1 MALVNDARVKV
12 TKKRPFEGGFMRT
25 YYDDID
31 GLAGL
36 RLLVFTVLNE
46 QAAFRPHE
54 RSMGHGRYRTKVLL
68 QVGQTISSTAI
79 LAKRCETTLDKIR
92 GALKSLEEEGRI
104 ISERK
109 STGSIFTLVGMASRG
124 SRDPEPGDYDD
135 EGADDFPCES
145 PTTLCPV
152 VLLPQRIQG
161 KWQSARAGENR
172 TVKKNYNNK
181 YNTNT
186 DFQNLLPNA
195 GAREYDP
202 RPANWEEELNLA
214 FPIFDGGPSA
224 PPPQEAAQA
233 NEAEAAPFCQAQ
245 AEPAHT
251 PPKAG
256 NTQPKPQASAYL
268 EADQAMAAVCRI
280 LCLPPKGEELF
291 RRNFA
296 TTGMSVQTAIDRA
309 TFVAAD
315 VFLQQTTHSI
325 NRIFHQGEMAKFAK
339 LCTDNATN
347 NVLEDCRRGR
357 SAEAA
362 SENLRALMTAYDQ
375 NLAEAFIEKLI
386 DSVYPPRDQ
395 LAEDSNE
402 SKNW

>member
-1 MALVNDARVKV
+1 MALVNDAQAKV

-25 YYDDID
+25 YYDDIY
-31 GLAGL
+31 GLSGL
-36 RLLVFTVLNE
+36 KLTIFCVLNE
-46 QAAFRPHE
+46 QAAFKPHE
-54 RSMGHGRYRTKVLL
+54 RTMGHGRYRTRILL
-68 QVGQTISSTAI
+68 QVGQTISSTAK
-79 LAKRCETTLDKIR
+79 LAERCETTLDKVR
-92 GALKSLEEEGRI
+92 GAIKWLEAEGI
-104 ISERK
+104 IASERK
-109 STGSIFTLVGMASRG
+109 STGSIFTLVGMARRG
-124 SRDPEPGDYDD
+124 SRDFEPGDYS
-135 EGADDFPCES
+135 ENLPCES
-145 PTTLCPV
+145 PATLCPV
-152 VLLPQRIQG
+152 VLLPQRLQG
-161 KWQSARAGENR
+161 EKAAAKHPENR
-172 TVKKNYNNK
+172 TVKKNDYNK

-186 DFQNLLPNA
+186 DFQSLLPNA
-195 GAREYDP
+195 GAGAYDP
-202 RPANWEEELNLA
+202 RPDNWQEELNLA

>member
-79 LAKRCETTLDKIR
+79 LAKRCETTLDRIR

-124 SRDPEPGDYDD
+124 SRDPEPGDYDED
-135 EGADDFPCES
+135 ADDFPFDS
-145 PTTLCPV
+145 PATLCPV

-161 KWQSARAGENR
+161 NNQNARAGENR
-172 TVKKNYNNK
+172 TVKKNSNNK

-195 GAREYDP
+195 CAGAYDP

-214 FPIFDGGPSA
+214 FPIFDGGPST
-224 PPPQEAAQA
+224 PPPQEAAQTP
-233 NEAEAAPFCQAQ
+233 EAEAAPFCQAQ

-280 LCLPPKGEELF
+280 LGLPPKGEELF

-309 TFVAAD
+309 NYIAAD

-325 NRIFHQGEMAKFAK
+325 NRIFHKGEMAKFSK
-339 LCTDNATN
+339 LCTDNASN
-347 NVLEDCRRGR
+347 NVLEDRRRGC
-357 SAEAA
+357 SAETA
-362 SENLRALMTAYDQ
+362 SQNLRALMTAYDQ
-375 NLAEAFIEKLI
+375 ELTEAFVKKIV
-386 DSVYPPRDQ
+386 DSMYPPDITEAQSWQPR
-395 LAEDSNE
+395 L
-402 SKNW
+402 